1 MKQVFLK
8 TSMVACALT
17 LSACGGASYQAQGD
31 VVQRSEV
38 SMVRMAHVVA
48 PETDNS
54 TELSA
59 LTLANLGAF
68 LEQNRAGYGD
78 TILIDQGTGVDANRV
93 EGIVKFM
100 KARGLTMGETNGLFG
115 GIPMDGGMTIYIE
128 RYVITNSPNCPN
140 WSQDSRYNPNNV
152 PTAQFGCATTNAL
165 DAAVA
170 DKRDLIDGQDGGNTN
185 SAATKA
191 ATQHQTTG
199 KGPAPAR
206 TTNRNTGGGITTG
219 GQ

>member
-1 MKQVFLK
+1 MTKIAIK
-8 TSMVACALT
+8 TSLIACSLFLA
-17 LSACGGASYQAQGD
+17 ACGSTSYQTQGD

-48 PETDNS
+48 PEENNS
-54 TELSA
+54 YELSA
-59 LTLANLGAF
+59 LTLAELSAF
-68 LEQNRAGYGD
+68 LEQNNAGYGD
-78 TILIDQGTGVDANRV
+78 TILVDQGTGVDAARLETV
-93 EGIVKFM
+93 RRFIKD
-100 KARGLTMGETNGLFG
+100 RGLKIGETDGVFG
-115 GIPMDGGMTIYIE
+115 GIPMDGGMTVYIE

-140 WSQDSRYNPNNV
+140 WSDDSRYNPKNA

-185 SAATKA
+185 SAATKT

-199 KGPAPAR
+199 RGPAPAR
-206 TTNRNTGGGITTG
+206 TGGTTGGG
-219 GQ
+219 Q